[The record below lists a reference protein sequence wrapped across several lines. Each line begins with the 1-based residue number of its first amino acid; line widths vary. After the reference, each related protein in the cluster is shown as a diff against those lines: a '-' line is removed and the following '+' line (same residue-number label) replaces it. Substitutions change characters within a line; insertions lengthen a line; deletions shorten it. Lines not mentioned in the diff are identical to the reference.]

1 MSVSGPAQQLKK
13 AAGEGGFLAPREWN
27 FNTKAKAL
35 TVAMEMN

>member
-1 MSVSGPAQQLKK
+1 MSVSGPVPQFEK

-27 FNTKAKAL
+27 FNTRAKAL